1 MGFQVEE
8 LTQGRQ
14 PWEKEF
20 IDFSFDGKHISEFGL
35 VAVSDSDRHST
46 DASPSFSDETSKVNG
61 LSGQYFWGT
70 TFDAGK
76 KNFKLATDGMTEKQ
90 LSAFKKHFIPGRY
103 GKLIL
108 DERIGRYCYARVSSV
123 ITLSFVPF
131 QEDITIQGVSFQ
143 TNIYKGEASI
153 SFEMDYP
160 FWRAESNYIDTAAAL
175 TQESVRKAYVNN
187 IPLSSSFYDE
197 LNINS
202 KLIIGQPDTADSRI
216 ILDSPLYRDILAAL
230 NSKQM
235 SSFITSGDALY
246 VGDATYYLTK
256 DGIAAQ
262 NTYDATKDKDKY
274 KMVLYNAS
282 ERPSPIDMTLKD
294 QPITITPTAPYY
306 INFARDSINAAG
318 TDRQYSMFFIRN
330 YDEKIT
336 NVMKY
341 TNPALFYFINYV
353 ISLAYSYKDT
363 IGANLVDFQSLLQEE
378 IHHQA
383 VLSWAAAGLRF
394 ISTHAELYNQ
404 ETGVF
409 GTSSITIYDYTGTA
423 RTVKWYE
430 YLNYWMLNFCAP
442 ASESEAGNNLL
453 IDIAEKDGTC
463 WTRNGS
469 LGTFTIEMNGED
481 NASFITYGRHS
492 IGTVL
497 INLENLCENCGE
509 MMLSEYLKVEGGS
522 CLDDNLDVQ
531 PKTCYLLY
539 NIKDNVLV
547 ELDKKNIVLK
557 YRYLYL

>member
-8 LTQGRQ
+8 LTQGLQ

-103 GKLIL
+103 GKLML
-108 DERIGRYCYARVSSV
+108 DERVGRYCYARVSSV
-123 ITLSFVPF
+123 VTLSFVPF
-131 QEDITIQGVSFQ
+131 QEDITIQGVAFQ

-202 KLIIGQPDTADSRI
+202 KLIVGQPDTADSKI

-235 SSFITSGDALY
+235 SSFITNGDALY

-282 ERPSPIDMTLKD
+282 ERSSPIDMTLKD
-294 QPITITPTAPYY
+294 QSITITPTTPYY
-306 INFARDSINAAG
+306 INFARDSINATN

-378 IHHQA
+378 IHHQT
-383 VLSWAAAGLRF
+383 VLSWAVAGLRF

-409 GTSSITIYDYTGTA
+409 ETSSITIYDYKGDA
-423 RTVKWYE
+423 QTVKWYE

-442 ASESEAGNNLL
+442 ASESEEGNPLL
-453 IDIAEKDGTC
+453 IDIAEQNGTC

-522 CLDDNLDVQ
+522 CLDDNLDIQ

-547 ELDKKNIVLK
+547 ELDKKNIVLE

>member
-131 QEDITIQGVSFQ
+131 QENITIQGVSFQ

-160 FWRAESNYIDTAAAL
+160 FWRAESNYIDIAAAL

-202 KLIIGQPDTADSRI
+202 KLIIGQPDTADSKI

-282 ERPSPIDMTLKD
+282 ERSSPIDMILKE
-294 QPITITPTAPYY
+294 QSITITPTAPYY

-353 ISLAYSYKDT
+353 VFLAYSYKDT

-394 ISTHAELYNQ
+394 ISTHAELYN
-404 ETGVF
+404 
-409 GTSSITIYDYTGTA
+409 
-423 RTVKWYE
+423 
-430 YLNYWMLNFCAP
+430 
-442 ASESEAGNNLL
+442 
-453 IDIAEKDGTC
+453 
-463 WTRNGS
+463 
-469 LGTFTIEMNGED
+469 
-481 NASFITYGRHS
+481 
-492 IGTVL
+492 
-497 INLENLCENCGE
+497 
-509 MMLSEYLKVEGGS
+509 
-522 CLDDNLDVQ
+522 
-531 PKTCYLLY
+531 
-539 NIKDNVLV
+539 
-547 ELDKKNIVLK
+547 
-557 YRYLYL
+557 

>member
-8 LTQGRQ
+8 LTQGLQ

-123 ITLSFVPF
+123 VTLSFVPF
-131 QEDITIQGVSFQ
+131 QEDVTIQGISFQ

-160 FWRAESNYIDTAAAL
+160 LWRAESNYIDMAAAL

-187 IPLSSSFYDE
+187 IPLSSSFYNE
-197 LNINS
+197 TNISS
-202 KLIIGQPDTADSRI
+202 KPTTGQPDTADSKI
-216 ILDSPLYRDILAAL
+216 MLDSPLYRDILAAL
-230 NSKQM
+230 NNKPTDA
-235 SSFITSGDALY
+235 FITSGDALY

-262 NTYDATKDKDKY
+262 NTYDATTDSDKH

-282 ERPSPIDMTLKD
+282 ECSSPIDMTLKE
-294 QPITITPTAPYY
+294 QSITITPTAPYY

-341 TNPALFYFINYV
+341 TNPALFYFINYT

-378 IHHQA
+378 IHHQT

-409 GTSSITIYDYTGTA
+409 ETSSITIYDYKGDA
-423 RTVKWYE
+423 QTVKWYE

-442 ASESEAGNNLL
+442 ASESEEGDPLL
-453 IDIAEKDGTC
+453 IDIAEQNGTC

-469 LGTFTIEMNGED
+469 LGTFTIEINGED

-522 CLDDNLDVQ
+522 CLDDNLDIQ

-547 ELDKKNIVLK
+547 ELDKKNIVLE